1 MILETSREKT
11 YTAVWADVASSG
23 VMYAQIVDPRPL
35 AEIAAEMDGLKWLMR
50 RDENQGDKEFKGY
63 NHLTEVTRI
72 TAEVVKIAIKKGDEQ

>member
-23 VMYAQIVDPRPL
+23 VMYAQIVDSRPL
-35 AEIAAEMDGLKWLMR
+35 AEIAAEMDGLEWLMR
-50 RDENQGDKEFKGY
+50 KDENQGDKRFEGY

-72 TAEVVKIAIKKGDEQ
+72 TAEVVKIAIKKGDKE